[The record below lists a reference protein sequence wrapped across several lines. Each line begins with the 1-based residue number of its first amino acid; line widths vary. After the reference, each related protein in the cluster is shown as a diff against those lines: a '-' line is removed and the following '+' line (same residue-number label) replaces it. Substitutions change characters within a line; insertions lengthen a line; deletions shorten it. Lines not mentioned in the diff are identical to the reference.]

1 MMEIEIRT
9 SWDVGTLC
17 HMIIAVF
24 VCLFVASV
32 TSAVLLVKAV
42 FSCIDSVARFIVA
55 HVTYRAPY
63 AANDNNCHG
72 AVIPEV
78 SLPFGKSSLRQPP
91 GFAGFDQ
98 PPLQDFF
105 EGGEIF
111 FAIYLF
117 YSNPEN
123 YSTSATKKNILS
135 LSQRP

>member
-1 MMEIEIRT
+1 M
-9 SWDVGTLC
+9 
-17 HMIIAVF
+17 
-24 VCLFVASV
+24 
-32 TSAVLLVKAV
+32 KAA

-55 HVTYRAPY
+55 HVTYRAPDVP
-63 AANDNNCHG
+63 NDNNCHG

-111 FAIYLF
+111 
-117 YSNPEN
+117 SRGECRK
-123 YSTSATKKNILS
+123 SC
-135 LSQRP
+135 QRVWGGCFKG